1 MPGPV
6 LEIRTPAASAPS
18 SYLNSGRRRER
29 TLQFTICPQSLSQR
43 QRLFYILLCSKL
55 VYGCHKCTSYV
66 LSFPSSVF
74 PSPRIFSV
82 NIQPYV
88 EIGERA
94 EISLYMEILA
104 TVFNNIVNCEFR
116 EADGWGIV
124 VSERSSGGVQ

>member
-1 MPGPV
+1 M
-6 LEIRTPAASAPS
+6 
-18 SYLNSGRRRER
+18 
-29 TLQFTICPQSLSQR
+29 
-43 QRLFYILLCSKL
+43 
-55 VYGCHKCTSYV
+55 CTSYA

-116 EADGWGIV
+116 EADGRGIV